1 MRKVSPKAHNEL
13 KNIRHWAMPI
23 SSILTWMLKSFA
35 VMYHIKIPSKKNK
48 QYAMF
53 DHSAI
58 QRIPNTRLWFCIGP
72 KILRY
77 TMKTVRGADWI
88 ILTIVP
94 EQIIMSSKFRSL
106 LVSVFT
112 YIRRPTP
119 EEPFIQVWIQI
130 KLPKKHKEFEMFY
143 IFIFSLPL
151 LLQLYITITMT
162 LIQISHL
169 LYFGFWSL
177 DLLEAIQGIAFS
189 VSVSVSV
196 QISVPFTQF

>member
-1 MRKVSPKAHNEL
+1 MRKVSPKAHKKL

-35 VMYHIKIPSKKNK
+35 VMYHIKIPSKKNR

-58 QRIPNTRLWFCIGP
+58 QRIPKTRLWFCIGP

-77 TMKTVRGADWI
+77 IIKTVTAAGLI
-88 ILTIVP
+88 ILMIVP
-94 EQIIMSSKFRSL
+94 QQMIMSSKLRSL

-119 EEPFIQVWIQI
+119 KEPFIYVWIQI
-130 KLPKKHKEFEMFY
+130 KLQKSTVNLTYYFKF
-143 IFIFSLPL
+143 LCL
-151 LLQLYITITMT
+151 LWLYYWT
-162 LIQISHL
+162 LIS
-169 LYFGFWSL
+169 F
-177 DLLEAIQGIAFS
+177 
-189 VSVSVSV
+189 
-196 QISVPFTQF
+196 